1 MATILERRKK
11 IEKEQRRFV
20 RKLRALQAECLH
32 PDGVIT
38 TEGDEHTEVC
48 PDCLWG
54 GGTVPEPDLDVQ
66 EPDLD
71 PFADS
76 EMTGGVQ

>member
-11 IEKEQRRFV
+11 VEKEQRRFV
-20 RKLRALQAECLH
+20 RKLLALQAECPH
-32 PDGVIT
+32 PDGMIT
-38 TEGDEHTEVC
+38 MEGDGHTEVC

-54 GGTVPEPDLDVQ
+54 GGEVQ

-71 PFADS
+71 PFMGNEWA
-76 EMTGGVQ
+76 GGVQ

>member
-11 IEKEQRRFV
+11 VEKQQRRFV
-20 RKLRALQAECLH
+20 RKLIALQEECLH
-32 PDGVIT
+32 SDGMIA
-38 TEGDEHTEVC
+38 GVC

-54 GGTVPEPDLDVQ
+54 DQD
-66 EPDLD
+66 DLD

>member
-11 IEKEQRRFV
+11 IEKEQRRFE
-20 RKLRALQAECLH
+20 RKLIALQEECLH
-32 PDGVIT
+32 SDGMIA
-38 TEGDEHTEVC
+38 GVC

-54 GGTVPEPDLDVQ
+54 DQDDLYTH
-66 EPDLD
+66 PSSAAYLLGILD